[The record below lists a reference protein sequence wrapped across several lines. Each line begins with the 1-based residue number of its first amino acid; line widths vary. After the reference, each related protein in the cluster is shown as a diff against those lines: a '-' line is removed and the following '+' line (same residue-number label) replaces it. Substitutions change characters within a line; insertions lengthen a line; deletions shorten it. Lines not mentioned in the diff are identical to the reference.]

1 MASRQRNTSFLF
13 WLVVLFV
20 DKKLTIFALALLDEV
35 FIFDIFMAGFAIK
48 PGPVKTMDNK
58 KLRLLSFIII
68 VGFLLLI
75 HYIIYLLT
83 SSADW
88 AMKNPTVFD
97 GNLVPLGLME
107 ILLSFPSSHLTSIAN
122 RRSFN
127 LTKQSLEEE
136 ESIIKYWFKNNSI
149 INVVDN
155 YSEAWENVIP
165 VNVGDNVSVY
175 ISHPVPC
182 K

>member
-1 MASRQRNTSFLF
+1 
-13 WLVVLFV
+13 
-20 DKKLTIFALALLDEV
+20 
-35 FIFDIFMAGFAIK
+35 
-48 PGPVKTMDNK
+48 
-58 KLRLLSFIII
+58 
-68 VGFLLLI
+68 
-75 HYIIYLLT
+75 
-83 SSADW
+83 
-88 AMKNPTVFD
+88 MKNPTVFD